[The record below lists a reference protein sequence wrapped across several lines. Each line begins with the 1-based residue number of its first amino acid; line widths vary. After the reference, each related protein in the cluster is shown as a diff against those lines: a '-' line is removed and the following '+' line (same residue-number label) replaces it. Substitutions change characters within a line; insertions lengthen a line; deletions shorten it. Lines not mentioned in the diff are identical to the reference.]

1 MDYVFKLGLEV
12 GNDEYIILC
21 ITGSRSMSGF
31 LSYSMS
37 GFSSRRKPKKMI
49 GLNRVKDFLLLIIIM
64 KSSEI
69 LTNFVYKRRHN
80 LFSELENGK
89 ITRSLLSFY
98 LLRFFLRKR
107 FATFISS

>member
-1 MDYVFKLGLEV
+1 
-12 GNDEYIILC
+12 
-21 ITGSRSMSGF
+21 
-31 LSYSMS
+31 MS
-37 GFSSRRKPKKMI
+37 GFSSRRKAKKMI

-89 ITRSLLSFY
+89 ITRTPSLFLPSSIFFSDNA
-98 LLRFFLRKR
+98 LLLLFPREK
-107 FATFISS
+107 

>member
-1 MDYVFKLGLEV
+1 
-12 GNDEYIILC
+12 
-21 ITGSRSMSGF
+21 
-31 LSYSMS
+31 MS

-69 LTNFVYKRRHN
+69 LTNFVDKRRHN

-89 ITRSLLSFY
+89 ITRTPSLFLPSSIYFFFFDNVLPLLFPGGPPGSSPIISEPLDATATKITHIGLS
-98 LLRFFLRKR
+98 
-107 FATFISS
+107 

>member
-1 MDYVFKLGLEV
+1 
-12 GNDEYIILC
+12 
-21 ITGSRSMSGF
+21 
-31 LSYSMS
+31 MS

-69 LTNFVYKRRHN
+69 LTNSVYKRRHN

-89 ITRSLLSFY
+89 ITRKPSLFLPSSIFFFDNALP
-98 LLRFFLRKR
+98 LLFPREK
-107 FATFISS
+107 